1 MERLGLKG
9 AFSVG
14 AINFW
19 HVLINCSNDEDY
31 ARLWMRQ
38 IWTFEGMPM
47 RVLKWSPE
55 FSITEESP
63 IAPVWVNLPGL
74 PIHLFDKMALFSIA
88 RLLRSPLK
96 IDETTAKRN
105 RPGCARICVELDLT
119 QKRIMEIWIGED
131 NRGFAQKVIYENL
144 PKYCL
149 GCRHIGHDLSTCYAK
164 NRGGLKH
171 TENSQNDLREILD
184 KKRRKQVAE
193 KQDKQGM
200 TSAHETGT
208 SGVVKQSI
216 QGQTAALD
224 EERRDIDNSTPAEM
238 DNDEL
243 QAEQIGVENVT
254 LLDDVNRQIT
264 VGDHSA
270 TITPN
275 KSGGMQEVV
284 DQSLHRGIP
293 EQNLMAETE
302 QHLMAKNVLLADAEN
317 EQHVLDERTESQ
329 IQLDDFQEA
338 KSKGTGGGYPRHHSM
353 EEFQQTIF
361 DCGLID
367 IGFEGSQ
374 FTWTNKRIWQ
384 RLDRVF
390 FSREWLECFQD
401 TKGLFKLKEKLHRLK
416 QRLGWWNR
424 TKVGDIFQQTK
435 EAESLAT
442 EAEIN
447 YDRDPTEANL
457 ITMNRASTR
466 LNRALTLEED
476 YWRQKAACRWAVEGE
491 RNTKYFHSL
500 VKKKRNKNKVH
511 RIHEGDVIVTDPV
524 IVQESAVRYFE
535 DVLGTTEQCDLNSLE
550 DLIP

>member
-1 MERLGLKG
+1 MYWAAHVSGWAVSLMDRTNLLDPRLQLLTFWAGQHEVDWATLLMGCSTSHGPPVAGSYSRWAGHHFLSRTIQMDESTSRASLAIGHIAPTSPRSQEKSFDEVAGLGTAYIYLGRPAISFSDDEKARLAYPYRYALVGKFSHGVPSWKGLHDGMERLGLKG

-14 AINFW
+14 VINFR

-63 IAPVWVNLPGL
+63 IAPW
-74 PIHLFDKMALFSIA
+74 
-88 RLLRSPLK
+88 
-96 IDETTAKRN
+96 
-105 RPGCARICVELDLT
+105 
-119 QKRIMEIWIGED
+119 
-131 NRGFAQKVIYENL
+131 
-144 PKYCL
+144 
-149 GCRHIGHDLSTCYAK
+149 
-164 NRGGLKH
+164 
-171 TENSQNDLREILD
+171 
-184 KKRRKQVAE
+184 
-193 KQDKQGM
+193 
-200 TSAHETGT
+200 
-208 SGVVKQSI
+208 
-216 QGQTAALD
+216 QTAALD

-270 TITPN
+270 TITLN
-275 KSGGMQEVV
+275 KSG
-284 DQSLHRGIP
+284 LHARGQYTGENLMCVRYAQICRDSRT
-293 EQNLMAETE
+293 ESAGQNLMAETE
-302 QHLMAKNVLLADAEN
+302 QHLMAENVLLADAEN
-317 EQHVLDERTESQ
+317 EQHVLGKGLSHRFNLMT
-329 IQLDDFQEA
+329 FKRA
-338 KSKGTGGGYPRHHSM
+338 KAKAQVVDIRDITQWKSSNK
-353 EEFQQTIF
+353 TIF

-384 RLDRVF
+384 QLDRVL

-401 TKGLFKLKEKLHRLK
+401 TKVSHLPRNTSDHCPIMISTDHITARRPSTFRFQNMWLRHEDFISMVKLAWELPSQMQGLLKLKEKLHRLK

-447 YDRDPTEANL
+447 YDRDLTKANL
-457 ITMNRASTR
+457 ITMNRASAR

-476 YWRQKAACRWAVEGE
+476 
-491 RNTKYFHSL
+491 
-500 VKKKRNKNKVH
+500 
-511 RIHEGDVIVTDPV
+511 
-524 IVQESAVRYFE
+524 
-535 DVLGTTEQCDLNSLE
+535 
-550 DLIP
+550 